1 MRENILQTCDS
12 ECSLFL
18 LENNYVCCVF
28 RSRTDLLDALLE
40 AKKSIRDL
48 ENDRI
53 ALRAN
58 TQRLEI
64 ELQRQ
69 NSRLEKLLDPK
80 YSNSKEGMKLR
91 RDIEKH
97 IIIQQLK
104 RQVFIPDFSHDEN
117 WILLLMHVE

>member
-1 MRENILQTCDS
+1 MNLCI
-12 ECSLFL
+12 
-18 LENNYVCCVF
+18 

-40 AKKSIRDL
+40 AKKSIREL
-48 ENDRI
+48 ENERI

-69 NSRLEKLLDPK
+69 NLRLEKLLDPK
-80 YSNSKEGMKLR
+80 YSNSKEGVKLR

-104 RQVFIPDFSHDEN
+104 RQVIHQSRLP
-117 WILLLMHVE
+117 ILMNHCYY